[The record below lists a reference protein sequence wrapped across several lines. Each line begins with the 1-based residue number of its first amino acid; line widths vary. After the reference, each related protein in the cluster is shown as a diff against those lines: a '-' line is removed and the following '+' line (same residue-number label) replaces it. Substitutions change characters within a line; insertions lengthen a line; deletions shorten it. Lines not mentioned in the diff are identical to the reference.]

1 MRDSA
6 SVVSPIGFTT
16 GTGIDRDNFDAEVSR
31 RVHGGEGDFPWM
43 TVPRA
48 LAELE
53 QLMAALPAAQHE
65 IIQALREEHLA
76 R

>member
-1 MRDSA
+1 
-6 SVVSPIGFTT
+6 
-16 GTGIDRDNFDAEVSR
+16 
-31 RVHGGEGDFPWM
+31 M

-53 QLMAALPAAQHE
+53 QLMGAVPAAQHE
-65 IIQALREEHLA
+65 IIQALREELLA

>member
-1 MRDSA
+1 
-6 SVVSPIGFTT
+6 
-16 GTGIDRDNFDAEVSR
+16 
-31 RVHGGEGDFPWM
+31 M

-65 IIQALREEHLA
+65 IIQALREELLA